1 MQALTTYT
9 GPNLTISSPNETLV
23 LKLATLAINSASTS
37 AAANDIPA
45 IGAYWPGQGGIY
57 GGILQYPDGL
67 HHTIYGDKDLG
78 DFAWGERGTETGA
91 TQRVS
96 GVLNT
101 TTLRDT
107 DGAFPAAEAASEYT
121 ADGHHDFYLPSIGE
135 LNHAWQNIPNTFDKS
150 TWYWSSTQRSA
161 NNAFN
166 MGFGDGSQ
174 GNDLKDYEPRV
185 RPVRRL
191 PIQ

>member
-1 MQALTTYT
+1 MQPMTTYT
-9 GPNLTISSPNETLV
+9 SPNLVISSHNEALV
-23 LKLATLAINSASTS
+23 LKLATLAIGNASTPT
-37 AAANDIPA
+37 AEDDIPA
-45 IGAYWPGQGGIY
+45 IGAYWAGQGGIY

-67 HHTIYGDKDLG
+67 HHTIFGAKDLG

-91 TQRVS
+91 THRVS

-107 DGAFPAAEAASEYT
+107 SGSFPAAEAASEYT
-121 ADGHHDFYLPSIGE
+121 ADGRHDFYLPSIGE
-135 LNHAWQNIPNTFDKS
+135 LNHAMQNIPDAFDKG

-161 NNAFN
+161 DDAFG
-166 MGFGDGSQ
+166 MDFDDGCQYS
-174 GNDLKDYEPRV
+174 GGKDGELRV